1 MSRSIVI
8 VILVIIL
15 IAIPILMRKLSWKK
29 MINALNDVDYNRYYD
44 IIDSFSCKMT
54 FSAFD
59 RENMRLSGFIA
70 QNRKDDVENQIKMMM
85 NMRIKPKQKVAL
97 GTRGFYYY
105 LEQGKAKRARD
116 MIDFAKANGPESSYK
131 DLELQYS
138 ILLKKESKYIDEV
151 KAKIDTIWNGK
162 DHLDGDKKVVVGT
175 FQYLIGLQ
183 YSYKN
188 DLENMKLY
196 FERALENVAGTP
208 YEENIKNILKEKNC
222 K

>member
-85 NMRIKPKQKVAL
+85 NISASMNTI
-97 GTRGFYYY
+97 
-105 LEQGKAKRARD
+105 
-116 MIDFAKANGPESSYK
+116 S
-131 DLELQYS
+131 
-138 ILLKKESKYIDEV
+138 LKKF
-151 KAKIDTIWNGK
+151 
-162 DHLDGDKKVVVGT
+162 L
-175 FQYLIGLQ
+175 
-183 YSYKN
+183 
-188 DLENMKLY
+188 
-196 FERALENVAGTP
+196 
-208 YEENIKNILKEKNC
+208 LKEKQIVWLL
-222 K
+222 